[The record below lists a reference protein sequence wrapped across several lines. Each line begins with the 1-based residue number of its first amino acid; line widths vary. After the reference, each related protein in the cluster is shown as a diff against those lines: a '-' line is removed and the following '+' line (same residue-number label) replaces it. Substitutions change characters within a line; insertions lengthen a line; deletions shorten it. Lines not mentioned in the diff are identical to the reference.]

1 MTVQSRDGSIPIIAG
16 WHLLAQAEGEKNFM
30 KEIRLT
36 PEDLAERWKVPTTTL
51 SQWRWNGKGPQF
63 IRLGK
68 HIVYRLQDVELFE
81 EQKLR
86 RDTTHTGYVLA
97 SKEET
102 RTERRR

>member
-1 MTVQSRDGSIPIIAG
+1 MTVQLRDVSIPIIAG
-16 WHLLAQAEGEKNFM
+16 WHLLAQQGEKNSM

-51 SQWRWNGKGPQF
+51 SQWRWKGGGPQF

-68 HIVYRLQDVELFE
+68 HIVYRLQDIELFE

-102 RTERRR
+102 RTERSG

>member
-1 MTVQSRDGSIPIIAG
+1 MTVQLRDVSIPII
-16 WHLLAQAEGEKNFM
+16 
-30 KEIRLT
+30 
-36 PEDLAERWKVPTTTL
+36 AERWKVPTTTL

-86 RDTTHTGYVLA
+86 RDTTRTGYVL
-97 SKEET
+97 SLKEET
-102 RTERRR
+102 RIERRG